1 MAIFK
6 KYRSIILIHVQD
18 AGNHRHRS
26 VLSLHS
32 VIQTEKQPS
41 ILFPCTV
48 KATGREEQAHK
59 HITIQVT

>member
-1 MAIFK
+1 MSKMLETTDTGLCSAYTASYK
-6 KYRSIILIHVQD
+6 Q
-18 AGNHRHRS
+18 A
-26 VLSLHS
+26 
-32 VIQTEKQPS
+32 EKQPS